1 VNVLSHNV
9 HRLVLTTGA
18 AGDLMESWR
27 KANDAEISWT
37 TFDSNPLQDRLFREA
52 SLNQTEFDV
61 GYLIDNRPTSQIAKL
76 FEPLEPYQSKAPI
89 EEFGDL
95 APGLVSAFTIEG
107 KLIGIPVR
115 HATQALFYNEALL
128 EEKGIK
134 APPMTIEELVD
145 QAKQLT
151 FTSKSGTPVVGMVLA
166 SDLAVFPVM
175 FARAFGGDFIT
186 REFKLLPDP
195 GAMEKAVGVLKTM
208 FDAGALPRSYA
219 TTKNDDQVTWMQQGR
234 AAFSVL
240 PFARFAQVNNKDQSV
255 YPGRIKAAEFPV
267 SSELK
272 GKVPMAAVVESWGM
286 VIPANARN
294 KELSWSYIREVSS
307 KAVTTGAARNGNGPV
322 RVSTYAD
329 PSFSASQPF
338 AAVEAQALS
347 RARPAFPAFPEAVR
361 AQAILLEEVQLAVL
375 GRKPVKEAVSAVIDR
390 VKPLLPS

>member
-1 VNVLSHNV
+1 
-9 HRLVLTTGA
+9 
-18 AGDLMESWR
+18 M
-27 KANDAEISWT
+27 
-37 TFDSNPLQDRLFREA
+37 
-52 SLNQTEFDV
+52 
-61 GYLIDNRPTSQIAKL
+61 
-76 FEPLEPYQSKAPI
+76 
-89 EEFGDL
+89 
-95 APGLVSAFTIEG
+95 
-107 KLIGIPVR
+107 
-115 HATQALFYNEALL
+115 
-128 EEKGIK
+128 
-134 APPMTIEELVD
+134 D

-151 FTSKSGTPVVGMVLA
+151 FTSKAGTPAVGMVLA

-175 FARAFGGDFIT
+175 FARSFGGDFIT
-186 REFKLLPDP
+186 REFKLMPDP
-195 GAMEKAVGVLKTM
+195 GAMEKALGVLKHM

-240 PFARFAQVNNKDQSV
+240 PFARFAQVNNKDQST
-255 YPGRIKAAEFPV
+255 YPGRIKAVEFPI
-267 SSELK
+267 SSALK

-294 KELSWSYIREVSS
+294 KDLSWSFIQEVSS

-338 AAVEAQALS
+338 ATVEAQALS

-375 GRKPVKEAVSAVIDR
+375 GRKPVKDAVAAVIERVDR
-390 VKPLLPS
+390 CFQAESRAPNGIANRNRPNRARKSGPELRATASRVRSSSQSMSGSTSARAGIFDLSGRRVTRSRASIRQFETLSRSCRA